1 MEGVRRMYGEFWPRG
16 SHTRN
21 YRWYDS
27 GAEWRWRADGRIR
40 VVIESIES
48 NEGRRVVKRGK
59 DEMKVKRSE
68 RRVDVLF
75 GDVSRQ

>member
-1 MEGVRRMYGEFWPRG
+1 MAVESRRE
-16 SHTRN
+16 
-21 YRWYDS
+21 DS
-27 GAEWRWRADGRIR
+27 GGHREYRKQRR
-40 VVIESIES
+40 
-48 NEGRRVVKRGK
+48 RRVVKRGK